1 MCAFENPTPTRPP
14 LGGSPLPT
22 PDGSVSAF
30 RQSTDTS
37 ALRALQTIVEP
48 GTEINGFVV
57 DRLLGRGGVAAVYN
71 GREKETGR
79 EVALKILDARF
90 TADPELVSR
99 FLAEG
104 DALAKFDHPNIVQ
117 HIDHGQDETFAY
129 IAMELIHGIT
139 LDQLI
144 HAIKIE
150 PRHVLR
156 LAREI
161 SKGLTTIHAAGLVHG
176 DVKPSNILVTRPG
189 DVKISDFGTAALS
202 NVARSGATK
211 VSGTAVYIAPE
222 RVDAARP
229 VDYRADIFSLGVTFY
244 KVLTGKTPGDTWTPP
259 TSLNPE
265 LPDGVDEVLQRA
277 MDIDP
282 EKRFITVKELCDRLA
297 ALFDKSAP
305 ITPVSS
311 SYTKAEQAAAET
323 AAASHSKKKAAESGI
338 DWKMV
343 VLCALAA
350 IGLAATLIV
359 LGVFFGRW

>member
-1 MCAFENPTPTRPP
+1 MCAFENPTPTRSP

-22 PDGSVSAF
+22 PEGSVSAF
-30 RQSTDTS
+30 RPSTDTS

-71 GREKETGR
+71 GREKETDR

-90 TADPELVSR
+90 SGDPELVER

-104 DALAKFDHPNIVQ
+104 KALARFDHPNIVK
-117 HIDHGQDETFAY
+117 HINHGQDETFAY
-129 IAMELIHGIT
+129 IAMELVHGIT

-156 LAREI
+156 LTREI
-161 SKGLTTIHAAGLVHG
+161 SKGLTTIHAAGIVHG

-202 NVARSGATK
+202 NVARSSATK

-222 RVDAARP
+222 RLDSSHT
-229 VDYRADIFSLGVTFY
+229 VDYRADIYSLGVTFY
-244 KVLTGKTPGDTWTPP
+244 KLLTGKMPAEEWTPA
-259 TSLNPE
+259 TSINPD
-265 LPDGVDEVLQRA
+265 LPAGVDEVLQRA
-277 MDIDP
+277 MATDP
-282 EKRFITVKELCDRLA
+282 EQRFITVKELCDRLA
-297 ALFDKSAP
+297 ALFDESAL
-305 ITPVSS
+305 ITPVSES
-311 SYTKAEQAAAET
+311 HQDSGSANNEQAAT
-323 AAASHSKKKAAESGI
+323 KVHNKAGADSGV

-359 LGVFFGRW
+359 LGVFFGKW